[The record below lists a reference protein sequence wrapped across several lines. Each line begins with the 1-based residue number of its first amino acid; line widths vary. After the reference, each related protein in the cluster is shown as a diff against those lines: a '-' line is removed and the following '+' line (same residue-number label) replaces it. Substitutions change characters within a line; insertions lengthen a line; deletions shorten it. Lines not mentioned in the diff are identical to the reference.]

1 MLFHRNSALALL
13 TLLTII
19 SIVSNPTLLLYAQ
32 SNNNGNQEPIKIMLT
47 LWPPNFLAYIAQE
60 KGIFEKNGVNVQL
73 LFDKD
78 YFNAVE
84 RYDNDDADGITLVF
98 SDAMIQDSN
107 GINTKVVYNIDSSQ
121 SGDAIISKLKNLT
134 DLKGKKIGVEGINT
148 FSHLFVLKALE
159 KVGLG
164 EGDVQFVDVAG
175 ANTSAALDSWKI
187 DAGHTYSP
195 FLEEAMAK
203 GYHTLITAKEN
214 PGIIVSILA
223 FHAGIVDQRPLDIK
237 NVLKSLIESLDYY
250 NDNKEQALQLMS
262 SASSLSKDEI
272 IHGFDSTKLMTLR
285 DNLVSMTNSTGN
297 MSSMYTLGKYASNFF
312 TQKGVISDYANIDE
326 IIDPQFVKAIA
337 SDEKIPVVA
346 KGLK

>member
-1 MLFHRNSALALL
+1 MLFMLL
-13 TLLTII
+13 STII
-19 SIVSNPTLLLYAQ
+19 IVSNPALIHAQ
-32 SNNNGNQEPIKIMLT
+32 SANNGDQEPIKIMLT

-78 YFNAVE
+78 YFNAVQQ
-84 RYDNDDADGITLVF
+84 YDNDEADGITLVF

-107 GINTKVVYNIDSSQ
+107 GIPTKVVYHIDSSQ
-121 SGDAIISKLKNLT
+121 SGDAIVSKLKNLAE
-134 DLKGKKIGVEGINT
+134 LKGKKIGVEGINS

-164 EGDVQFVDVAG
+164 EGDVQFVNVAG
-175 ANTSAALDSWKI
+175 PNTSSALDTGEI

-195 FLEEAMAK
+195 FLEEATSK
-203 GYHTLITAKEN
+203 GYHILISAKEN

-237 NVLKSLIESLDYY
+237 NILKSLIESLDYY
-250 NDNKEQALQLMS
+250 NENKDQALQLMS
-262 SASSLSKDEI
+262 SASGLTKEEI
-272 IHGFDSTKLMTLR
+272 IHGFDSTKLMTLK
-285 DNLVSMTNSTGN
+285 DNLISMTNITGN
-297 MSSMYTLGKYASNFF
+297 MSSLYTLGEYASNFF
-312 TQKGVISDYANIDE
+312 TQKGVMSDYANIDA

-337 SDEKIPVVA
+337 GEKNPPTLGN
-346 KGLK
+346 GLK